1 MASKRQT
8 TMAKIAR
15 EREARERCARKQ
27 EKRDQKRDARLAKE
41 TPETADAVVDAP
53 SSEPEAGSTPSR

>member
-15 EREARERCARKQ
+15 EREARERRARKQ
-27 EKRDQKRDARLAKE
+27 EKRDQKRDARLAKAS
-41 TPETADAVVDAP
+41 PDTAGTAVDA
-53 SSEPEAGSTPSR
+53 SGSELEGAPTPSR

>member
-15 EREARERCARKQ
+15 ERRVQ
-27 EKRDQKRDARLAKE
+27 EKRERKREKKQAAAAAKLADTE
-41 TPETADAVVDAP
+41 GPAEGDVGAD
-53 SSEPEAGSTPSR
+53 SSPVTSRD

>member
-15 EREARERCARKQ
+15 ERARERRALLQ
-27 EKRDQKRDARLAKE
+27 EKRDQKRDARLAKD
-41 TPETADAVVDAP
+41 PETADAVVDAP
-53 SSEPEAGSTPSR
+53 SSEPEADSTPSR

>member
-15 EREARERCARKQ
+15 ERDARERRARKQ
-27 EKRDQKRDARLAKE
+27 EKRDQKRDARLAKAN
-41 TPETADAVVDAP
+41 PETAETVVDAQ
-53 SSEPEAGSTPSR
+53 SSEPEAAPIP